1 MKIAAISGVKNEADI
16 IESFVR
22 HNAKYIDDFYFVDD
36 SVDNTREI
44 LRLLAQE
51 GFNISLI
58 NLDTRDYQHSQIM
71 TNATRLVGA
80 KAQYDWIFYL
90 DGDEILA
97 FDSQEKFRRVLDLHE
112 GQIVGNLLMED
123 YGFNGRNYYAS
134 TNPLKECFNK
144 NINNV
149 TRQKIF
155 IRGSESQNIM
165 IGVGQH
171 NAFNQAGQPMAYF
184 ESGIRIAH
192 FPSRSPMQWVT
203 RNILRYSGLIAKL
216 NRFPGEG
223 SHVIDIFNSMKAGSF
238 ELTDEQFVDREN
250 LSSLTPEF
258 LEDVVC
264 KYQHLAKINERQILA
279 LEIERQAN
287 LLSDY
292 RHKIFASVNAAKQ
305 INELQSL
312 LSLK

>member
-22 HNAKYIDDFYFVDD
+22 HNAKYIDDFYFIDD

-51 GFNISLI
+51 GFRISLI

-71 TNATRLVGA
+71 TNATRLVGT

-97 FDSQEKFRRVLDLHE
+97 SESQEQFHKVLELHE
-112 GQIVGNLLMED
+112 GHSVGNLLMED
-123 YGFNGRNYYAS
+123 YGFNGNDYYAS
-134 TNPLKECFNK
+134 ANPLKECFNK

-155 IRGSESQNIM
+155 VRGSESQHIL

-171 NAFNQAGQPMAYF
+171 NAFNQSGELIAYF

-192 FPSRSPMQWVT
+192 FPSRSPAQWVT

-223 SHVIDIFNSMKAGSF
+223 SHVIDIFNSLKDSNF
-238 ELTDEQFVDREN
+238 EIAHHQFVDWGN
-250 LSSLTPEF
+250 LSGSTPEF
-258 LEDVVC
+258 LDDVVC
-264 KYQHLAKINERQILA
+264 RYQDLARINERQILG

-292 RHKIFASVNAAKQ
+292 RHKIFAAASAAKQ
-305 INELQSL
+305 INDLQSL

>member
-22 HNAKYIDDFYFVDD
+22 HNAKYIDDFYFIDD

-44 LRLLAQE
+44 LSLLAQE
-51 GFNISLI
+51 GFRISLI

-80 KAQYDWIFYL
+80 KGQYDWIFYL

-97 FDSQEKFRRVLDLHE
+97 FESREKFHQVLALNA
-112 GQIVGNLLMED
+112 GQVVGNLLMED
-123 YGFNGRNYYAS
+123 YGFNGKDYYAS
-134 TNPLKECFNK
+134 SNPLKECFNK

-149 TRQKIF
+149 IRQKIF
-155 IRGSESQNIM
+155 IRGSESQHIL

-192 FPSRSPMQWVT
+192 FPSRSPSQCVT

-223 SHVIDIFNSMKAGSF
+223 SHVIDIFNSMKAGGF
-238 ELTDEQFVDREN
+238 EIPEDQFVDRGN
-250 LSSLTPEF
+250 LSDLSPEF
-258 LEDVVC
+258 LDDVVC
-264 KYQHLAKINERQILA
+264 KYQHLARINERQILG

-292 RHKIFASVNAAKQ
+292 RQKIFAAVNATKQ
-305 INELQSL
+305 INELQAL